1 MKERLPA
8 STGRRGFLAAVG
20 GATLASRRLAVP
32 PDSGAWARLRSDLQ
46 LDPGVIYLN
55 CGALGPTPRAVL
67 DRVAEASRLL
77 EGNPSL
83 KGYGPLVRV
92 MEDVRTQAA
101 AFLGCA
107 TDELA
112 ITEST
117 TSGMN
122 AVALGIELRAGDR
135 VLTTDQEH
143 EGGRACWRYL
153 ARKRGIA
160 VDTVPLPPELHEAD
174 AIVERFAARLTDR
187 TRVLSFSHIT
197 FATGIRL
204 PVREL
209 AALARARECL
219 CVVDGAQ
226 AAGAIAVNLS
236 AIGCDAYATSGHK
249 WLLGP
254 KGTGLLY
261 VRADRDRRIDPLLL
275 EGGPAAYTGATGV
288 RNAPGIVGLG
298 AAIAQLASIGM
309 PAVEARALELRD
321 RLHHALLAQGRLR
334 VLSPPPGPSASPLL
348 AFELPD
354 GFDDGAFA
362 ARLHEKHGLTVK
374 HLRPCVPRG
383 IRIST
388 HIFNSESDV
397 ARLVEALG
405 REV

>member
-20 GATLASRRLAVP
+20 GATLASRRLAGP
-32 PDSGAWARLRSDLQ
+32 PDSGAWARLRSDLL

-67 DRVAEASRLL
+67 DRVTEASRIL
-77 EGNPSL
+77 ETSPSVQ
-83 KGYGPLVRV
+83 GYGPLVWA

-101 AFLGCA
+101 AFVGCA

-117 TSGMN
+117 TTGMN

-160 VDTVPLPPELHEAD
+160 VDTVPLPPELREPG
-174 AIVERFAARLTDR
+174 AIVEQFAARLNDR
-187 TRVLSFSHIT
+187 TRVLSFSHVT

-209 AALARARECL
+209 ASLARARDCL

-226 AAGAIAVNLS
+226 AVGAISVDLS
-236 AIGCDAYATSGHK
+236 AIGCDAYAASGHK

-261 VRADRDRRIDPLLL
+261 VRADRERPIDPLLL

-298 AAIAQLASIGM
+298 AAIASLAAVGM
-309 PAVEARALELRD
+309 AAVESRVLELRN
-321 RLHHALLAQGRLR
+321 RLYGALRSQFRLR
-334 VLSPPPGPSASPLL
+334 VLSPPPGPLASPLL

-354 GFDDGAFA
+354 GFEDGPFA
-362 ARLHEKHGLTVK
+362 SRLQERYGISV
-374 HLRPCVPRG
+374 RPLSPLIPRG
-383 IRIST
+383 IRVST
-388 HIFNSESDV
+388 HVFNSETDV
-397 ARLVEALG
+397 DRLVEALG